1 MNGVNTKVF
10 QMGKR
15 RGLYYTEKLVSMFDA
30 WYCMCIIAHVHF
42 IDYPVGRTLQPSGH
56 FILRPTLGIG
66 LLHVNNS
73 PTITIYT
80 HRLGKDTR
88 RLAHPGLDGKR
99 IETPFEIAFPA
110 DLPPVRGNGFHADCL
125 QGFFAAGL
133 SCSIQANHR
142 LAATGCKKP
151 EGGCVRRIG
160 HLVKNILG
168 RSQTAQKQQSHKQ
181 KWSYFH
187 IRLLSVQVLF
197 SACLAAN
204 GNARSASVLRYQ
216 VADALRKALFGHE
229 LLNA

>member
-1 MNGVNTKVF
+1 M
-10 QMGKR
+10 
-15 RGLYYTEKLVSMFDA
+15 
-30 WYCMCIIAHVHF
+30 HF
-42 IDYPVGRTLQPSGH
+42 IDHPVGCTLQPSGH

-73 PTITIYT
+73 PAITIYT
-80 HRLGKDTR
+80 HCLGKDTR
-88 RLAHPGLDGKR
+88 RLAHPWLDGKR
-99 IETPFEIAFPA
+99 IETPFEIAFNTS
-110 DLPPVRGNGFHADCL
+110 LPRIRGNGFHADCL

-133 SCSIQANHR
+133 PCGVQADHR
-142 LAATGCKKP
+142 LAAAGCKKP
-151 EGGCVRRIG
+151 EGGCRWRIG

-168 RSQTAQKQQSHKQ
+168 CSQAAQKQQNHKQ

-204 GNARSASVLRYQ
+204 GNAKSASVLRYQ